1 MGTSYEKAFDKGL
14 SELGELLRHRRE
26 IDGKISQ
33 LRDIIL
39 VLYEKTGSS
48 KARRGKLMDFFGQLD
63 VGTPRLT
70 DAVKDALY
78 TAHPRKLPAIHVKE
92 LMEVRGFDFANLT
105 NPLASVHST
114 LRRLAG
120 QGEVGSGS
128 QRGVAMYW
136 WQGPH
141 WGARNSLANMLAD
154 RELSQKMDEKIRERV
169 NQSLARFGIHLR
181 H

>member
-1 MGTSYEKAFDKGL
+1 MGTAYETAFDKAL
-14 SELGELLRHRRE
+14 SELGELLRRRRE

-39 VLYEKTGSS
+39 ALYKKTGRS
-48 KARRGKLMDFFGQLD
+48 KARRGRVMDFFGQLD
-63 VGTPRLT
+63 AGMPRLT
-70 DAVKDALY
+70 AAVKDALY
-78 TAHPRKLPAIHVKE
+78 SAHPRKLPAIQVKE
-92 LMEVRGFDFANLT
+92 LMEVRGFDFVNFA

-120 QGEVGSGS
+120 QAEVGSGS
-128 QRGVAMYW
+128 ERGVAMYW
-136 WQGPH
+136 WRGPH

-154 RELSQKMDEKIRERV
+154 RELSEKMDEKIRARV
-169 NQSLARFGIHLR
+169 NHTAARFGIQLR